1 MLLSVLK
8 FAAISAVTSLAIA
21 IGLIVTQR
29 PGPAKSSDDSS
40 LDFTETLARGLE
52 DVPATTPVQM
62 RDGYALQIR
71 RYGAAGPEDVPLV
84 VLIHGSGWHGM
95 QFHTLASALASEADV
110 VVPDLRGHGAAPGRR
125 GDVDYIGQ
133 YEDDLADLI
142 TDQARTGQKVVMVG
156 HFSGGGLVVRMA
168 GGAHGAMIDRAVLL
182 APFLKHN
189 AATTRRNSGG
199 WARVLVRRVIGLSML
214 NAVGVR
220 ALNHL
225 TIIQFDMPRAV
236 LDGPLGRTATTAY
249 SYRLNS
255 SFAPR
260 SDFLGDVAALPPF
273 ALVVGA
279 QDEAFVAD
287 AYAPLMRSVTEVGQY
302 HIVPNVGHLD
312 IVDAPQTLA
321 VIQEAI
327 DAVRQ

>member
-1 MLLSVLK
+1 
-8 FAAISAVTSLAIA
+8 
-21 IGLIVTQR
+21 
-29 PGPAKSSDDSS
+29 
-40 LDFTETLARGLE
+40 
-52 DVPATTPVQM
+52 
-62 RDGYALQIR
+62 
-71 RYGAAGPEDVPLV
+71 
-84 VLIHGSGWHGM
+84 
-95 QFHTLASALASEADV
+95 
-110 VVPDLRGHGAAPGRR
+110 
-125 GDVDYIGQ
+125 
-133 YEDDLADLI
+133 
-142 TDQARTGQKVVMVG
+142 
-156 HFSGGGLVVRMA
+156 
-168 GGAHGAMIDRAVLL
+168 MIDRAVLL

>member
-1 MLLSVLK
+1 MLFSILK

-29 PGPAKSSDDSS
+29 PGPAKSSDGSG

-71 RYGAAGPEDVPLV
+71 RYGAAGRDVPLV
-84 VLIHGSGWHGM
+84 VMVHGSGWHGM

-142 TDQARTGQKVVMVG
+142 TNQARTGQKVVMVG
-156 HFSGGGLVVRMA
+156 HSSGGGLVVRMA
-168 GGAHGAMIDRAVLL
+168 GGAQGGLMDRAVLL
-182 APFLKHN
+182 APFMKHN

-236 LDGPLGRTATTAY
+236 LDGPLGHTATTAY

-279 QDEAFVAD
+279 QDEAFVAE
-287 AYAPLMRSVTEVGQY
+287 AYAPLMREVTEVGQY
-302 HIVPNVGHLD
+302 HIVPDVGHLD
-312 IVDAPQTLA
+312 IVDAPQTQS